1 MDIERL
7 TQLSLKELADEPN
20 GWCAT
25 FYLSNE
31 RESTA
36 KSPPGRI
43 EKTIAPFEDRLRD
56 ASLPPPA
63 VRSLSATARAALEGI
78 VCRRPQPSAGSA
90 LFLSSRGLRVF
101 ALGRAVADGFRWED
115 RFWLAPLLRSG
126 ELDEGYLMLAVGA
139 DDTRLYSGSGTGLKE
154 VDLPGL
160 PPGLFAA
167 LNLGRTPVFAGGPS
181 RRENAASFSHGGEAD
196 RRQGDLRSYFR
207 AVDRALQPRVRHET
221 IPLVFAGVQY
231 LFPVYRQVNT
241 YPHLVETPLTGNPDR
256 VGLASLRHEAER
268 LSDTIRR
275 RVAQVDFERFQAEAE
290 EQRVAES
297 LGEVVAAARAGLVE
311 LLLFDRATSVRGRFD
326 ERTQGVELTSDEHSS
341 GTDLID
347 LAVHHTLRNGGR
359 VRAVATSALPRGGT
373 VNALLRRP
381 SPPRF
386 VESAAEPMRA
396 VH

>member
-1 MDIERL
+1 MAIERL
-7 TQLSLKELADEPN
+7 TQFSLKELADEPS

-31 RESTA
+31 RESTS
-36 KSPPGRI
+36 KSPSAGI
-43 EKTIAPFEDRLRD
+43 ENTIASFEDRLRD
-56 ASLPPPA
+56 SGLPPPA
-63 VRSLSATARAALEGI
+63 IRSLTAPLRAARDDAGFRSPLG
-78 VCRRPQPSAGSA
+78 SAGSA
-90 LFLSSRGLRVF
+90 LFLSSQGLRVF
-101 ALGRAVADGFRWED
+101 ALGHAVADGFRLEN

-126 ELDEGYLMLAVGA
+126 ELDEQYLLLAVGA
-139 DDTRLYSGSGTGLKE
+139 DDTRLFSGSGKGLE
-154 VDLPGL
+154 AVDLPGL
-160 PPGLFAA
+160 PPGLAAA
-167 LNLGRTPVFAGGPS
+167 LNLGRPSGRAAEPS
-181 RRENAASFSHGGEAD
+181 RRAGAASFSHGGDAD

-207 AVDRALQPRVRHET
+207 AVDRALQPMVRHET

-275 RVAQVDFERFQAEAE
+275 RVAQVDFDRFRAEAE
-290 EQRVAES
+290 DRRLAAS
-297 LGEVVAAARAGLVE
+297 LGEVLAAARDGLIE
-311 LLLFDRATSVRGRFD
+311 LLLFDRATSVRGRYD
-326 ERTQGVELTSDEHSS
+326 ERTQGVELTSEEHSS

-359 VRAVATSALPRGGT
+359 VRAVATAALPRGGT

-381 SPPRF
+381 AP
-386 VESAAEPMRA
+386 AAEPMPA
-396 VH
+396 AQ